1 LCEAV
6 AATDS
11 SLEHRFVDSSLELLL
26 KSQQLFH
33 KIEDVRRDAA
43 KTLRIELSLKCSTD
57 KDYVDDPI
65 GTLPSL
71 SSSSVR
77 ASMDVVPS
85 DLKRKTTKA
94 DLLRLSEM
102 LNAEEEDE
110 ESNKTYLKRYR
121 GTVTRRLHD
130 AAAEQ
135 LICVVSSGITDGV
148 LRASDEIR
156 DSVLKSCVRSLE
168 IALNEKTR
176 NRDTNAR
183 VTTRMRL
190 LEVVLTH
197 TRLPSLKQCS
207 EIIRLGMRGLFH
219 VAVTVRTY
227 SYTHF
232 LLSQTLNT
240 HPHIK
245 RYEPVP
251 QPCSHVSRSPRTFG
265 SWTRNNTRNN
275 KVMFL

>member
-1 LCEAV
+1 M
-6 AATDS
+6 
-11 SLEHRFVDSSLELLL
+11 L
-26 KSQQLFH
+26 KSP
-33 KIEDVRRDAA
+33 
-43 KTLRIELSLKCSTD
+43 TLENRS
-57 KDYVDDPI
+57 
-65 GTLPSL
+65 G
-71 SSSSVR
+71 R
-77 ASMDVVPS
+77 
-85 DLKRKTTKA
+85 KRFGHQT
-94 DLLRLSEM
+94 
-102 LNAEEEDE
+102 
-110 ESNKTYLKRYR
+110 

-156 DSVLKSCVRSLE
+156 ESVLKSCVRSLE